1 MPRYDIVDLS
11 RTIYLAKEEFKKDIK
26 KYEEYLKVSGNNYKY
41 PYIHQISI
49 YNMDPKATACAE
61 FDYWKSI
68 GRSVKRGEKGI
79 PLLDIDSGRIKY
91 IFDIRQTVSI
101 NHNISEVKLW
111 KYDSKKHLNLLDEMI
126 DKFKEKD
133 SKLLLSQED
142 KIAALVES
150 NVRGKFNKILESL
163 SDESLKSI
171 QKVDLFNL
179 LKESVKIS
187 ISERMEV
194 SYQLKEENLSLLSKI
209 SSSDIDKVLS
219 ISANIS
225 KNILLDLGSEIKRLE
240 ILEKIQERKDLEQTK
255 ELKERYNKLS
265 SDINGEINFKGG
277 LEDEREIN
285 IGRQGI
291 PHGGGDLHT
300 NRQGEF
306 LRETGRDIQDGRIGG
321 RHGSPNTQYGNSQGN
336 RFKETQ
342 QMGKDEIELSQG
354 EQRRG
359 LSDNVFAR
367 DINGSSSIKGK
378 RDRGLYHEGRSQNDG
393 NLGADRRTERRG
405 LSEISE
411 IEEEH
416 GYDPTRNRG
425 KGDNPNLKNEEVE
438 STSFFSAKNQGEQI
452 SFSNPISQREIDTF
466 LIHGG
471 NHEDG
476 RLGVIAEF
484 SKGKSLEEQVN
495 FLKEIYKGANGL
507 EIEGRKIS
515 AWFGKE
521 GAIFKDGDEAR
532 YREGQIVSW
541 KDLANNINNLLD
553 RGEFASNVEVIES
566 ATYER
571 EKIAETLLYLKRDLS
586 DETKDRY
593 LASLNDIKGR
603 GFQDEKENLG
613 KKLEDKNF
621 INKLRKEYEVF
632 LEEYK
637 INPDIL
643 RFHHYKLSRIYNDI
657 NDLEIERK
665 LYRSNLKDIAPIQ
678 SFITQDEID
687 ENLKRGSG
695 FSDGKKRIY
704 EFFTKKHDLKEQA
717 DFLKNEYGV
726 GGSSHAL
733 SAARESG
740 EWHDAKGM
748 KYNKGNAKEIQ
759 LSWSNVARKINDLI
773 KKNRYI
779 DEESFQENREKKTDQ
794 EINKTEKES
803 QEYINYQDD
812 LPPTD
817 NDVYIERTNNS
828 SIYYYQGQ
836 SVASIGDDGKLII
849 YDEFIPNFL
858 KEDIYSIAFEKQLD
872 IPLDQLDD
880 GIILEGIHDTF
891 YIKEK
896 EEIEG
901 REYYLLE
908 SQSQYDDI
916 PNIIVNSNKEVIDD
930 DIVNGFE
937 EFKEFYPNKNK
948 ENIGFDLDSHIK
960 DDYWIIEFNEG
971 SSLIE
976 KDYTGQRL
984 TKELLDEIREIDEKI
999 RLHNKTLG
1007 EDEYGQMTDKW
1018 EGYSKFYFDH
1028 IVDGKIVDHYKIDI
1042 GDGNEINQRD
1052 FEFLYEQIG
1061 KSQIELNQTIEEN
1074 KIDEKIISIDQ
1085 IEDRL
1090 FDVLVKD
1097 KALENEIIKAR
1108 ENLGNNTL
1116 ASFNSVFQREY
1127 VKIMREVA
1135 DKQGNLPD
1143 DMKSIDKVKELGI
1156 RIENRYRE
1164 YLNNSLKNNIED
1176 DKKILSIKV
1185 GDIVR
1190 TEDNKYLKI
1199 KDISS
1204 GYDNNHNPITYYSYD
1219 AYFDK
1224 DLKLFSHSFKGSNL
1238 KALEVLRNEVEEK
1251 LTKEIVEDKLAVKV
1265 GYYYALVDKEKTKD
1279 IELEETGIRVYPRKE
1294 NSQGKI
1300 YNLYKGKSFEDSRK
1314 IDSLFDEITVK
1325 MKEVNLT
1332 NLNDVLEL
1340 EREGLFEITDDK
1352 VTKFEEGYDIDVQ
1365 SFNQQ
1370 FPDYYND
1377 IYVFN
1382 KNLEINGAYQNLAH
1396 INEENKITFNI
1407 NLSQEEKSKIEEIR
1421 DKKEVLSKL
1430 IDKDIK
1436 EKREYYFDLQNEEY
1450 LLLSKKI
1457 EDGLL
1462 KKPENIIDGKE
1473 GYKVEL
1479 ILDVKGKSLKQN
1491 LRYNG
1496 YILNSNQ
1503 AIKYKS
1509 YKDILSNLPYL
1520 LDDKHREVL
1529 LNGYLNQQIEN
1540 DRTRQ
1545 EENPFKEGMSVRYK
1559 GKEYT
1564 ITAINDTT
1572 SPKTIELEDSTGLM
1586 NGFITGSETIL
1597 FNDYKNLDLE
1607 VYKSSEKEKQSIDK
1621 GELVEQ
1627 ISLEDIDNNNEE
1639 EVKKDK
1645 KTDRENIEGISE
1657 VSLENYKILNE
1668 EESLAPSQRLKNNI
1682 EAISVLKTLEKE
1694 NRFAKK
1700 EEQEILARYVG
1711 WGGLADVFDEEKE
1724 GQWLDARNFLKENL
1738 TGEEY
1743 NRARESTL
1751 TAFYTPKLVI
1761 DSIYETL
1768 SNFGFKK
1775 GNILEPSAGTGRF
1788 IGNLPEE
1795 MNESDF
1801 YGVELDS
1808 ISGKIAKHLY
1818 PNANIQVKGFED
1830 TNFSNN
1836 LFDVAIGNIPFGEFK
1851 VADREYERNNFLI
1864 HDYFFAKSLD
1874 KVRDGGIIAFI
1885 TSSGTMDKKS
1895 EDVRRYISERAEFLG
1910 AIRLP
1915 NTTFKRQAG
1924 TEVTSDIIFLKKRD
1938 RLLKIDE
1945 DWVKLD
1951 KDEKGLSYNKYFV
1964 DNPDMVIGTMEEI
1977 SSRFGTSLSCIERED
1992 VSLEEGL
1999 KLAIKNIKGKYEKV
2013 QIDENLGEKLIPA
2026 DDSVKNYSFALVDDE
2041 IYFRENSIMQKV
2053 SLNEKDKGKVEE
2065 YLKLNASLRNVITFQ
2080 KEDYLDEEIKE
2091 EQEKLNSLYDEFSKK
2106 YGRLNSKASKKLFR
2120 EDSNFSLIS
2129 TLEKLDKEGNFI
2141 GKSDIFNKR
2150 TIKKAVIIDH
2160 TDRAIDALV
2169 LSISQKGKINFDYME
2184 ELTGK
2189 TRDKL
2194 IEELKGEIF
2203 LNLDSFE
2210 PNDINPFKSANEL
2223 GDFSRPYVSADE
2235 YLSGNIRD
2243 KIEVVDSY
2251 IKNIEKEL
2259 GKEENLE
2266 DSKLL
2271 KKELEELHFQ
2281 KAKLVEVMPKAL
2293 DASEITV
2300 RMGATWI
2307 PEQDYKKF
2315 MFDLLKTPVSSRW
2328 NIDIKYSD
2336 FTGEYRVEGKSSDRD
2351 NDLASFT
2358 YGTNRVNAY
2367 KLIEDT
2373 LNLRDT
2379 KVFDQVEDSDGKK
2392 KSVLNQKETMLARSK
2407 QEMIKEEFKS
2417 WIFDDVERRNR
2428 LVEDYNERFNS
2439 IRQREYDGSNLTF
2452 EGMNPEIELR
2462 AHQKDAIAR
2471 GLFGG
2476 NTLLAHEVGAGKTF
2490 EMIGIAME
2498 SKRLGMSNKSMF
2510 VVPNH
2515 IVEQFGREFNELY
2528 PGANVLC
2535 ATEKDF
2541 TPDRRKRFCS
2551 RIATGD
2557 YDAVII
2563 GHSQFEK
2570 ISISKE
2576 RQEYELQSQIDE
2588 IIDYIDEYKRERD
2601 QRFTV
2606 KQLEK
2611 TKKKLETK
2619 LEKLS
2624 ANYKK
2629 DDVVIFEE
2637 LGIDKLFV
2645 DEAHAYK
2652 NLYLYSKMR
2661 NVAGITSTDSQKS
2674 SDMLMKCRYMD
2685 EITNNKGLVFAT
2697 GTPVSNSMAELY
2709 TMQRYLQYDELK
2721 KMKLQHFDS
2730 WASTFGETIT
2740 AIELNPEGNGYRS
2753 KTRFAKFYN
2762 LPELMNTIKGFMD
2775 IKTADVLNL
2784 PTPEACYE
2792 TIKTKPTEEQ
2802 KKILETFSER
2812 ADKVRNKQV
2821 DSSVDNMLLITN
2833 DGKKMALDQRLINAL
2848 LPDDPNSKVNTCI
2861 KNVFSIWG
2869 KYEDKKS
2876 AQLIFCDMSTPSKE
2890 FNIYDDIK
2898 QKLMNL
2904 GVPEKEIEFIHNAK
2918 NNREK
2923 DAIFDKV
2930 RKGEIRILL
2939 GSTQKMGAGTNAQ
2952 DKLIA
2957 IHDLDIPWRPADLSQ
2972 RAGRIVRQGNE
2983 NEKVYIFRY
2992 ITENTFDAYLFQT
3005 LENKQ
3010 KYISQIMTS
3019 KTPVR
3024 VAEDVDEATLNY
3036 AEIKALATGNPL
3048 IKEKM
3053 DLDVEVSKLKMLE
3066 SNFKSNLYKME
3077 DKVIKFYPKEIDR
3090 LKEKIENIRE
3100 DIKNTEPYKEV
3111 SKNTKEENKFTF
3123 LTIDEKKYTDKKMA
3137 GEFLLNKIKG
3147 LKINGEM
3154 DREGIKVG
3162 KYRNFD
3168 LSIKYD
3174 SFFNKYN
3181 FILKGKEDYTGEFGT
3196 DELGNITRMD
3206 NILDK
3211 LPERLED
3218 NISKLKDTEEQ
3229 FQIAKLEVQKTFP
3242 QAELLKDKSLRL
3254 SEVNNL
3260 LDMGDSEDIQQDN
3273 PLLEEV
3279 KEELINFLNREYEED
3294 NKVEDFDNLF
3304 PDLNDIRIAYTTTPD
3319 EKHEIQISLDLENYK
3334 MNTYVDNTLIDSFQ
3348 YTYDPLDA
3356 SDLEELIQ
3364 IKTDIGFWDFSELVA
3379 VDEKK
3384 LKEILGL
3391 EIDDEGNFYDPLNL
3405 DLDNDG
3411 IPDRYDND
3419 FKDSD
3424 YFESTYDVEDNFHA
3438 KEEKES
3444 IIDKL
3449 QEYKNNLEEDNN
3461 IKEINNCEPYGR

>member
-111 KYDSKKHLNLLDEMI
+111 KYDSKKHLNLLDDLI

-142 KIAALVES
+142 KIDALVES

-171 QKVDLFNL
+171 QKVDIFNL

-194 SYQLKEENLSLLSKI
+194 SYQLKGENLYLLSKI

-265 SDINGEINFKGG
+265 SDINGEINLKKGG
-277 LEDEREIN
+277 LEDERESN

-291 PHGGGDLHT
+291 PHGGGNLHT

-321 RHGSPNTQYGNSQGN
+321 RRGSPNTQYGNSQGN

-367 DINGSSSIKGK
+367 DIDGSSSIKGK

-393 NLGADRRTERRG
+393 NLGSDRRTERRG

-416 GYDPTRNRG
+416 GYDPARNRG
-425 KGDNPNLKNEEVE
+425 KGDNLNLKNEEVE

-476 RLGVIAEF
+476 RLEVIAEF
-484 SKGKSLEEQVN
+484 SKGKSLEEQAN

-541 KDLANNINNLLD
+541 KDLANNINDLLN

-571 EKIAETLLYLKRDLS
+571 EKIAEKLLYLKRDLS

-593 LASLNDIKGR
+593 LAILNDIKGR
-603 GFQDEKENLG
+603 GFPDEKENLG

-678 SFITQDEID
+678 SFITQDEIE

-733 SAARESG
+733 SAAKESG
-740 EWHDAKGM
+740 EWHDAKGI
-748 KYNKGNAKEIQ
+748 KYNKGNAKEIL
-759 LSWSNVARKINDLI
+759 LSWSNVARRINDLI

-779 DEESFQENREKKTDQ
+779 DEESFEENREKKTDQ

-858 KEDIYSIAFEKQLD
+858 KEEIYSIAFEKQLD

-908 SQSQYDDI
+908 SQSRYDDI
-916 PNIIVNSNKEVIDD
+916 PNIVVNSNKEVIDD

-937 EFKEFYPNKNK
+937 EFKEFYTNKNK
-948 ENIGFDLDSHIK
+948 ENIDFDLDSHKK

-976 KDYTGQRL
+976 KDYAGQRL
-984 TKELLDEIREIDEKI
+984 TKELLNEIREIDEKI

-1018 EGYSKFYFDH
+1018 EGYSKFYFNH

-1097 KALENEIIKAR
+1097 KVLENEIIKAR
-1108 ENLGNNTL
+1108 ENLGNSTL
-1116 ASFNSVFQREY
+1116 ASFNSIFQREY
-1127 VKIMREVA
+1127 AKIMREVA
-1135 DKQGNLPD
+1135 DKQENLPD
-1143 DMKSIDKVKELGI
+1143 DMKAIDKVKELGI

-1176 DKKILSIKV
+1176 DKEILSIKV

-1199 KDISS
+1199 KNISS
-1204 GYDNNHNPITYYSYD
+1204 GYDNNHNQITYYSYD

-1251 LTKEIVEDKLAVKV
+1251 STKEIVEDKIAVKV
-1265 GYYYALVDKEKTKD
+1265 GFYYALVDKEKTKD

-1300 YNLYKGKSFEDSRK
+1300 YTLYKGKSFEDSKK
-1314 IDSLFDEITVK
+1314 IDSLFDEITAK
-1325 MKEVNLT
+1325 MKEANLT

-1421 DKKEVLSKL
+1421 DKKQVLSML

-1436 EKREYYFDLQNEEY
+1436 EKREYYFDPQDEEY

-1545 EENPFKEGMSVRYK
+1545 EENPFKEGMNVRYK

-1627 ISLEDIDNNNEE
+1627 ISFEDIDNNNEE

-1657 VSLENYKILNE
+1657 VSLENYKIINE
-1668 EESLAPSQRLKNNI
+1668 EENLPPSQRLKNNI
-1682 EAISVLKTLEKE
+1682 EAINVLKALEKE
-1694 NRFAKK
+1694 NRSARKD
-1700 EEQEILARYVG
+1700 EQEILAKYIG
-1711 WGGLADVFDEEKE
+1711 WGGLSDVFDEEKE

-1751 TAFYTPKLVI
+1751 TAFYTPKVVI
-1761 DSIYETL
+1761 DAIYESL
-1768 SNFGFKK
+1768 SNIGFEK

-1788 IGNLPEE
+1788 IGNLPEK
-1795 MNESDF
+1795 MKESNF

-1808 ISGKIAKHLY
+1808 ISGQIAKELY
-1818 PNANIQVKGFED
+1818 PNANIQIKGFEE
-1830 TNFSNN
+1830 TSFSNN

-1864 HDYFFAKSLD
+1864 HDYFFAKTLD

-1915 NTTFKRQAG
+1915 NTTFKGVAG

-1945 DWVKLD
+1945 DWIKLD
-1951 KDEKGLSYNKYFV
+1951 KDAKGLIYNKYFV
-1964 DNPDMVIGTMEEI
+1964 DNPQMVIGTMEEI
-1977 SSRFGTSLSCIERED
+1977 PSRFGTSLACIENKD
-1992 VSLEEGL
+1992 ISLEEGL
-1999 KLAIKNIKGKYEKV
+1999 KKAIKNIQGRYEEA
-2013 QIDENLGEKLIPA
+2013 QINDDLGEETIPA

-2041 IYFRENSIMQKV
+2041 IYFRENSIMQRI
-2053 SLNEKDKGKVEE
+2053 SLNQEDKDKVKE
-2065 YLKLNASLRNVITFQ
+2065 YLRLNESLRKVITYQ
-2080 KEDYLDEEIKE
+2080 REDYSDEEIKK
-2091 EQEKLNSLYDEFSKK
+2091 EQENLNKFYDDFNSKH
-2106 YGRLNSKASKKLFR
+2106 GRLNSKTNKKLFR
-2120 EDSNFSLIS
+2120 EDANFSLIL
-2129 TLEKLDKEGNFI
+2129 TLEKLDKKGNFI

-2551 RIATGD
+2551 RIATGSF
-2557 YDAVII
+2557 DAVII

-2570 ISISKE
+2570 IPISKE
-2576 RQEYELQSQIDE
+2576 RQEYELQGQIDE

-2619 LEKLS
+2619 LEKLN
-2624 ANYKK
+2624 ADYKK
-2629 DDVVIFEE
+2629 DDVVTFEE
-2637 LGIDKLFV
+2637 LGVDKLFV

-2652 NLYLYSKMR
+2652 NLYLFSKMR

-2762 LPELMNTIKGFMD
+2762 LPELMNTVKGFMD

-2784 PTPEACYE
+2784 PTPIAHYE

-2802 KKILETFSER
+2802 KEILETFSER
-2812 ADKVRNKQV
+2812 ADKVRDKQV

-2833 DGKKMALDQRLINAL
+2833 DGKKMALDQRLINPL
-2848 LPDDPNSKVNTCI
+2848 LPDDPDSKVNTCI
-2861 KNVFSIWG
+2861 KNVFSIWD
-2869 KYEDKKS
+2869 KYKDKKS
-2876 AQLIFCDMSTPSKE
+2876 AQLIFCDMSTPSSD

-2898 QKLMNL
+2898 TKLIDM
-2904 GVPEKEIEFIHNAK
+2904 GVPENEIEFIHKAK
-2918 NNREK
+2918 NNMEK

-2930 RKGEIRILL
+2930 RKGEIRVLL

-2983 NEKVYIFRY
+2983 NKEVHIFRY
-2992 ITENTFDAYLFQT
+2992 VTENTFDAYLFQT

-3066 SNFKSNLYKME
+3066 SNFKSNLYKLE
-3077 DKVIKFYPKEIDR
+3077 DKVVKFYPKEIER
-3090 LKEKIENIRE
+3090 LKERIENLKE
-3100 DIKNTEPYKEV
+3100 DIKNVEPYREVDKNLKED
-3111 SKNTKEENKFTF
+3111 NKFTS
-3123 LTIDEKKYTDKKMA
+3123 LIIDGKKYIDKKIA

-3147 LKINGEM
+3147 VKIYREM
-3154 DREGIKVG
+3154 DKDGEKIGE
-3162 KYRNFD
+3162 YRNFD

-3181 FILKGKEDYTGEFGT
+3181 FILKGKGEYRGEFGT
-3196 DELGNITRMD
+3196 DEIGNITRMD
-3206 NILDK
+3206 NVLDK
-3211 LPERLED
+3211 LPERLE
-3218 NISKLKDTEEQ
+3218 NTISKLKDTEEQ
-3229 FQIAKLEVQKTFP
+3229 FQTAKIEIQKTFP
-3242 QAELLKDKSLRL
+3242 QAELLKDKTLRL
-3254 SEVNNL
+3254 AEVNNL
-3260 LDMGDSEDIQQDN
+3260 LDMGKSEDISQVN

-3279 KEELINFLNREYEED
+3279 KEELIDFLNREYDEE
-3294 NKVEDFDNLF
+3294 NRLEDFDTIF
-3304 PDLNDIRIAYTTTPD
+3304 PDLTDIGIAYTTTPD
-3319 EKHEIQISLDLENYK
+3319 EKHEIQVSLDLINYK
-3334 MNTYVDNTLIDSFQ
+3334 MNTYVDKNLIDSFQ

-3356 SDLEELIQ
+3356 SDLKELVQ
-3364 IKTDIGFWDFSELVA
+3364 IKTDIGFWDFSELLA

-3384 LKEILGL
+3384 LKEILGF

-3438 KEEKES
+3438 KEEKQS
-3444 IIDKL
+3444 ILEKIAEFKEQERIEEIKDKNDKI
-3449 QEYKNNLEEDNN
+3449 QE
-3461 IKEINNCEPYGR
+3461 R